1 MRTHDRK
8 PIMPAK
14 STVTALALALGL
26 SLAGPGQAADKAAG
40 AAKRPPAPASAENI
54 LARAVFQSLVGEFAL
69 QRGDTR
75 LGVDAWSDLALRT
88 RDPKVLARAV
98 EVAGF
103 ARQYDRALELS
114 RLWLEIEPDST
125 RARQAQSSLLVLAN
139 RLEELAPQM
148 AIVLERD
155 KANIASNLMHLNR
168 MLARHEDKMA
178 VLHLVEKLA
187 APYDSL
193 PEAHFAIAQAAA
205 AAGDN
210 MRALSAAEK
219 ALLLRPDWETAALA
233 RAQLQAR
240 QSNATAITSLDAFVE
255 RNPTTREARL
265 TLARL
270 LIGEKRYDEA
280 RRHFD
285 RLLKD
290 NPENPEIIYPIAML
304 ALQQGDSKTGRQQL
318 EKLLKTDFADKSTVH
333 FFLGQLDQE
342 QKKPEAALEHYRQ
355 VTTGNQYIAAR
366 ARSAQILLQMGKP
379 EEARELLHNTRG
391 GSAEERTQLTLAEAQ
406 LLRDAGRHA
415 EAYEVLA
422 GALASQPDNTD
433 MLYDAALTAE
443 RSGRPELLETHLQ
456 HLLTLRPDHA
466 HALNALG
473 YSWAERNI
481 RLDEAQAL
489 ITRALTLQPD
499 DPFITD
505 SLGWVQYRQGRIEE
519 AAKTL
524 ERAYRTRQDPEIAAH
539 LGEVLWQLGRKD
551 EARRILTEAAR
562 QHPDNEVLAGT
573 IKKLLP

>member
-1 MRTHDRK
+1 MQ
-8 PIMPAK
+8 AK

-26 SLAGPGQAADKAAG
+26 SLAGPGQAADKANATGQRNAEPAQAG
-40 AAKRPPAPASAENI
+40 AETT
-54 LARAVFQSLVGEFAL
+54 LARSVFQSLIGEFAL

-75 LGVDAWSDLALRT
+75 LSVDAWSDLALRT

-114 RLWLEIEPDST
+114 RLWLEVEPEST

-155 KANIASNLMHLNR
+155 KANIASNLLHLNR
-168 MLARHEDKMA
+168 MLSRHEDKKA
-178 VLHLVEKLA
+178 VLQLVEQLA

-193 PEAHFAIAQAAA
+193 PEAQFAIAQAAA
-205 AAGDN
+205 NAGDT

-240 QSNATAITSLDAFVE
+240 QSNLTAIASLNDFVE
-255 RNPTTREARL
+255 RNPSTREARL

-280 RRHFD
+280 RQHFD

-304 ALQQGDSKTGRQQL
+304 ALQQGDARTGRQQL
-318 EKLLKTDFADKSTVH
+318 EKLLKTEFADKSTVH

-342 QKKPEAALEHYRQ
+342 QKQPEAALEHYRQ
-355 VTTGNQYIAAR
+355 VTTGNQFIAAR

-391 GSAEERTQLTLAEAQ
+391 GSADERTQLTLAEAQ

-422 GALASQPDNTD
+422 GALASQPDNPE

-443 RSGRPELLETHLQ
+443 RSGRPELLETHLK
-456 HLLTLRPDHA
+456 HLLTLQPDHP

-481 RLDEAQAL
+481 RLDEAHEL
-489 ITRALTLQPD
+489 ITRALTLRPD

-505 SLGWVQYRQGRIEE
+505 SLGWIQYRQGRAED
-519 AAKTL
+519 ALKTL
-524 ERAYRTRQDPEIAAH
+524 ERAYRTKADPEIAAH
-539 LGEVLWQLGRKD
+539 LGEVLWHLGRRD
-551 EARRILTEAAR
+551 EAKRLLNEAAR
-562 QHPDNEVLAGT
+562 QHPDNEVLSGA